1 MITDRPDH
9 PFHLSQGHLW
19 AAIWL
24 SCAALGFAISAFAVA
39 LVVLFAVQAGAGAP

>member
-1 MITDRPDH
+1 MITDRGDH

-24 SCAALGFAISAFAVA
+24 SCGALGFAVSAFALALVA
-39 LVVLFAVQAGAGAP
+39 LLSGQPS